1 MIKNYVVQYNDNGL
15 HSLAVIDPDDI
26 LENGNNRVVKLLI
39 GAYAD
44 ETLKIL
50 TEEDAEYAIE

>member
-1 MIKNYVVQYNDNGL
+1 MIKNYVVQYNNDGL

>member
-1 MIKNYVVQYNDNGL
+1 MIKNYVVQYNDDGM

>member
-1 MIKNYVVQYNDNGL
+1 MIKNYVVQYNDDGL
-15 HSLAVIDPDDI
+15 HSLAVIDPDGI
-26 LENGNNRVVKLLI
+26 LENGNNQVVKLLI

-50 TEEDAEYAIE
+50 IEEDAEYAIE

>member
-1 MIKNYVVQYNDNGL
+1 MIKNYVVQYNDDGM

-39 GAYAD
+39 GTYAD
-44 ETLKIL
+44 ETLEIL
-50 TEEDAEYAIE
+50 TGTGKKDAIE

>member
-1 MIKNYVVQYNDNGL
+1 MIKNYVVQYNDDGL